1 MTTMSDADDH
11 LRLDDQLCFA
21 LYSTVHALNRAYK
34 PLLEPLGLT
43 YPQYLVLLVLW
54 EDGAQTVGGI
64 GERVGLESSTLTPL
78 LKRMESAGLIKRARK
93 PEDERVVQ
101 ITLTEAG
108 KALRDKAKAVP
119 PALLCAMGGDL
130 ETVVKLRAEVTQLRG
145 ALAAAGQ

>member
-1 MTTMSDADDH
+1 MSKTPDF

-78 LKRMESAGLIKRARK
+78 LKRMETAGLISRTRS
-93 PEDERVVQ
+93 PQDERVVR
-101 ITLTEAG
+101 ITLTAAGEAL
-108 KALRDKAKAVP
+108 KEKAKAVP

-130 ETVVKLRAEVTQLRG
+130 ETVVTLRAEVANLRARLEAANG
-145 ALAAAGQ
+145 A

>member
-1 MTTMSDADDH
+1 MSDADDH

>member
-1 MTTMSDADDH
+1 MSDADDH

-93 PEDERVVQ
+93 PDDERVVQ
-101 ITLTEAG
+101 ITLTDAG
-108 KALRDKAKAVP
+108 KALRAKAKAVP
-119 PALLCAMGGDL
+119 PALLCAMGGDIG
-130 ETVVKLRAEVTQLRG
+130 TVVKLRAEVAKLRE
-145 ALAAAGQ
+145 ALQASAV